1 MADPFALLGIPPT
14 FDLDVAQI
22 EARWRELSRTVH
34 PDRHMAGSAADRRH
48 AVAHAMDLNAA
59 FRIIKDPIK
68 RAEAL
73 LAVAG
78 VATGDKGREPPP
90 DMELLMSVMQLR
102 GDLATARSEGNIV
115 AIEQAIAEVRAL
127 ECEAMKATSAAIA
140 ALLHDRS
147 HDRSEPD
154 VDAIPAVKAVGK
166 LRYYRR
172 FLDEAR
178 AIVDDVADR
187 AASGVLP

>member
-1 MADPFALLGIPPT
+1 MVADPFSLLGIPAT

-22 EARWRELSRTVH
+22 EGRWRELSRAVH
-34 PDRHMAGSAADRRH
+34 PDKHMAGTAADRRQ

-59 FRIIKDPIK
+59 FRVVKDPIK

-73 LAVAG
+73 LALAG
-78 VATGDKGREPPP
+78 ITTGEKGKEPPP

-102 GDLATARSEGNIV
+102 GDLAAARAAGDIP
-115 AIEQAIAEVRAL
+115 AIEQAIGEVRAL
-127 ECEAMKATSAAIA
+127 ERQALGDTGTALAALRGAASADGSAA
-140 ALLHDRS
+140 
-147 HDRSEPD
+147 
-154 VDAIPAVKAVGK
+154 VKQVGK

-172 FLDEAR
+172 FLEEAQ

-187 AASGVLP
+187 VASAPLR